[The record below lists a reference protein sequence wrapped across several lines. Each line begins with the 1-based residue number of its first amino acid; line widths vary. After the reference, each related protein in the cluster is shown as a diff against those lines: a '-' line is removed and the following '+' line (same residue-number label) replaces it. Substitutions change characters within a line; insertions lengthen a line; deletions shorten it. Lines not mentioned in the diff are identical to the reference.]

1 MRESGR
7 VSIIV
12 KHTHF
17 KPYPRATST
26 LLGMQPYYPLPLSAH
41 PSTHH
46 PFIFKKANDISK

>member
-7 VSIIV
+7 VSIV

-26 LLGMQPYYPLPLSAH
+26 LLGMQPYYPLPSSAN
-41 PSTHH
+41 PSTDHS
-46 PFIFKKANDISK
+46 FIFKKSK